1 VLRSVQAGSFSN
13 SCAGGDYVYDQTV
26 TQMRFNFGVD
36 GELIDFRAGELQI
49 GIHVE
54 QPGDH
59 VQQDGG
65 ADGGWPAISQGA
77 SEAFPNPF
85 YPGIP
90 PPSGR
95 FRGSRA
101 AAPTSTRA
109 FSTTPPFADPAA
121 TARKLWSRH
130 ATIGL
135 RILRV
140 GRIRNPEGAC
150 HERPN
155 RKIHDVEGA
164 ARKGVARHQRR
175 EGLRVLVWHDHR
187 RAFIEGQAAVGAIA
201 ITQVDD
207 VIAKHQAPYVGKRC
221 VLHIERIVPL
231 SLLAFRWHPG
241 ADAEAGPNAP
251 TTLVTFALEAVP
263 EGTRL
268 TITESGFDSLPP
280 ERRAKAFRE
289 NEGGWEAQLGLVF
302 KYLQLLA

>member
-187 RAFIEGQAAVGAIA
+187 
-201 ITQVDD
+201 
-207 VIAKHQAPYVGKRC
+207 PYVGKRC